1 MNNFKD
7 SNSNDELI
15 KLLSGYFSN
24 RGNFLA
30 QVIRADLQN
39 SPLLFGKTKTVK
51 KIPSQ
56 PNVSNDIR
64 KALPEPQSVTVDNV
78 IPPQTAPLQD
88 ILIDLVIEQTGYPR
102 DSISLQARLL
112 DDLNLDSI
120 KSAEIVSQAAKKIG
134 VQGELDPSYFANAT
148 LAEVVDTLKELSKPQ
163 KQQKETSRDN
173 APSDSEESTSWTRNF
188 IVEYV
193 AEEATIISSQEEN
206 WQNTHLFAVD
216 NWKTAQVLII
226 SETEEADVV
235 AVVNQKLQHLGAKVQ
250 VASFAEMLAGSLIQK
265 VDFTHFI
272 AVLPRSTKDDTCSE
286 AGIKRAME
294 RLHSVATPLQAS
306 QAQREYTSVS
316 YIQFGG
322 GYFGKLHQ
330 IGDIEQGCT
339 IGFASTLHLERSDLK
354 VRIIDLPAQV
364 EPSTIE
370 RVINDISGPDAYLA
384 VGYDEE
390 LTRRIPRPRIQDRTL
405 YENRNITWT
414 SKDVFLVTAGAKGI
428 TAECA
433 LALARVTGVKM
444 ALVGSSP
451 HPQDNPMGNS
461 SPEIS
466 RILRRFRDEELT
478 CQYYQCN
485 VADARAVAE
494 LVERIETDL
503 GNVTGVI
510 HGAASNKA
518 RRIENCSVEEAQ
530 AEIGPK
536 VLGVMNLCQV
546 LQHKPPKIFVGIS
559 SIGAVVGLPGNSWYS
574 FSNEVLDLILRRF
587 GQANP
592 QTAVVSI
599 AYSVW
604 AEVGMGARMGTVR
617 NLNRMGI
624 KAIPKNE
631 GVNRF
636 VQLIHKYPGDA
647 QVVITSSLGGV
658 QTLGR
663 GFDTWR
669 VKRVPPAVAF
679 KFIEKLQIIDP
690 GIEIIART
698 HLSLEK
704 DSYVKDHVYKGSYL
718 FPTVFGLEAMAQT
731 VAYTVGQERFYSLRI
746 EDIRLER
753 PIVVDPQDGVD
764 IELHAQVLERESSN
778 APQRVFVEIRTE
790 QTGFAKA
797 HFSANF
803 VLGQKI
809 EAPIEKVELPVEPLY
824 IQPKRDLYS
833 WLLFQGPRFQ
843 RLEQIYTLNSTKMVF
858 RTQRNTIK
866 ETEKS
871 LDRADGPFVLGDPY
885 YRDSL
890 LQSVQ
895 PMVPQDLGLPIAI
908 NSIQIYQLDNN
919 NAKSCIGV
927 ALGEGKIDK
936 QYDTTVFSVDEN
948 WRVIDKLEGYHL
960 KIIAHRPDHPTAEE
974 IANPSDENEHRLHQ
988 ELIKRSKALNV
999 TIPEI
1004 SLVDLPGMHSLSAL
1018 ERHERELLILSK
1030 TVSKFLNNVK

>member
-1 MNNFKD
+1 M
-7 SNSNDELI
+7 
-15 KLLSGYFSN
+15 
-24 RGNFLA
+24 
-30 QVIRADLQN
+30 
-39 SPLLFGKTKTVK
+39 
-51 KIPSQ
+51 
-56 PNVSNDIR
+56 
-64 KALPEPQSVTVDNV
+64 
-78 IPPQTAPLQD
+78 
-88 ILIDLVIEQTGYPR
+88 
-102 DSISLQARLL
+102 
-112 DDLNLDSI
+112 
-120 KSAEIVSQAAKKIG
+120 
-134 VQGELDPSYFANAT
+134 
-148 LAEVVDTLKELSKPQ
+148 
-163 KQQKETSRDN
+163 
-173 APSDSEESTSWTRNF
+173 
-188 IVEYV
+188 
-193 AEEATIISSQEEN
+193 
-206 WQNTHLFAVD
+206 
-216 NWKTAQVLII
+216 
-226 SETEEADVV
+226 
-235 AVVNQKLQHLGAKVQ
+235 
-250 VASFAEMLAGSLIQK
+250 
-265 VDFTHFI
+265 
-272 AVLPRSTKDDTCSE
+272 
-286 AGIKRAME
+286 
-294 RLHSVATPLQAS
+294 
-306 QAQREYTSVS
+306 
-316 YIQFGG
+316 
-322 GYFGKLHQ
+322 
-330 IGDIEQGCT
+330 
-339 IGFASTLHLERSDLK
+339 
-354 VRIIDLPAQV
+354 RIIDLPAQV
-364 EPSTIE
+364 EQSAVE
-370 RVINDISGPDAYLA
+370 RVIDDISRPDAYLA

-414 SKDVFLVTAGAKGI
+414 SKDVFLVTGGAKGI

-485 VADARAVAE
+485 VADARAVAA

-503 GNVTGVI
+503 GNITGII

-536 VLGVMNLCQV
+536 VLGVMNLCQA
-546 LQHKPPKIFVGIS
+546 LQDKPPKMFAGIS
-559 SIGAVVGLPGNSWYS
+559 SIGAVVGLPGNSWHS

-587 GQANP
+587 AQANP
-592 QTAVVSI
+592 QTSVLSI

-617 NLNRMGI
+617 NLGRMGI

-669 VKRVPPAVAF
+669 VKRVPPPVAF

-718 FPTVFGLEAMAQT
+718 FPTVFSLEAMAQI

-753 PIVVDPQDGVD
+753 PIVVDPQNGVD
-764 IELHAQVLERESSN
+764 IELHTQVLERESSN

-803 VLGQKI
+803 VLEQKV
-809 EAPIEKVELPVEPLY
+809 EAPIEKVELPIEPLY

-833 WLLFQGPRFQ
+833 WLLFQGLRFQ
-843 RLEQIYTLNSTKMVF
+843 RLEKIYTLNSTKMVF

-866 ETEKS
+866 ETQKS
-871 LDRADGPFVLGDPY
+871 LDRADGPFLLGDPY

-895 PMVPQDLGLPIAI
+895 PMVPQDLGLPIGI

-919 NAKSCIGV
+919 NVESCIGV
-927 ALGEGKIDK
+927 ALGEGRKGK
-936 QYDTTVFSVDEN
+936 EYNTTVFSVDEN
-948 WRVIDKLEGYHL
+948 GRVIDKLEGYHL
-960 KIIAHRPDHPTAEE
+960 RMISHRPDHPTAEE
-974 IANPSDENEHRLHQ
+974 IANPGDEKERLLHQ
-988 ELIKRSKALNV
+988 ELMERSKALAELKGQITTQKATIASLEAKLAGEKSAQQATIERNKAELRNAQTNCERYQNLYQQGVVPSQQRDSFCLQRDTAEDSLKEAQANLDRIITTSVEQITEAKANLNRTVTTNQKQIKEAQATLNSVAEVRPVDVQLASSELEAAQANV
-999 TIPEI
+999 QRAQAELDLAYVRSPRNGRILKIHTWPGELIGNDGIVELGQTEHMYVKAEIYETDITKVRVGQTATIISQGVIDKLKGTVEEI
-1004 SLVDLPGMHSLSAL
+1004 GWKIG
-1018 ERHERELLILSK
+1018 LLKRRQFLQG
-1030 TVSKFLNNVK
+1030 TVIVESFE